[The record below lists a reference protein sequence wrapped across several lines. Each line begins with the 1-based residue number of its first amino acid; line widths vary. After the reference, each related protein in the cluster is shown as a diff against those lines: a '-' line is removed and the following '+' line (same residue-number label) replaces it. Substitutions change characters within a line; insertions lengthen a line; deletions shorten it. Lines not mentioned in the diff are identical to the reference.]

1 MPDFSSLDLPIDI
14 QENANV
20 TIFAQEQVLIDEVEI
35 NSGDKE
41 FLYINNPVKDTQ
53 VNPLLSSISNV
64 LYPYIMIYG
73 SDNTGNIFY
82 LNEEEDFQLTE

>member
-41 FLYINNPVKDTQ
+41 FLHINNPVKDTQ

-73 SDNTGNIFY
+73 SDNT
-82 LNEEEDFQLTE
+82 